1 MLNRYTDNKQLPF
14 IRPELFNNKSN
25 RASNSLSGK
34 VTEIIVTDDEA
45 NHFAMLMPLLA
56 QLSQDNRWLVWVD
69 PPVSLPKSL
78 LLEAGIDLNKVIL
91 LKTDDKHSTYD
102 LARKALK
109 VGTCHA
115 VISWSGYLSGDELCG
130 LEEAAL
136 TGKSHGIVIR
146 RRLLD

>member
-1 MLNRYTDNKQLPF
+1 MSYDKPWISYLEQLQQLKA
-14 IRPELFNNKSN
+14 RGL
-25 RASNSLSGK
+25 
-34 VTEIIVTDDEA
+34 VVTDDEA
-45 NHFAMLMPLLA
+45 DHFAMLMPLLA

-69 PPVSLPKSL
+69 PPVSLPKEIL
-78 LLEAGIDLNKVIL
+78 LASGIDLNKVIL

-115 VISWSGYLSGDELCG
+115 VISWSGYHLSGDELCA

-146 RRLLD
+146 RRQLD